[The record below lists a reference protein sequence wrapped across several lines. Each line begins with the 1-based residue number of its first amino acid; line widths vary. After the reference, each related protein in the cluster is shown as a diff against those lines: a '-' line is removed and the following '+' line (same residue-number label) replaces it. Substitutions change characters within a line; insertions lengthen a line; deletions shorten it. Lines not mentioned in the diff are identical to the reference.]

1 MQCKDKK
8 INKLTLQSMEFQSV
22 HGSSPC
28 GDTKKKHLEAYSD
41 QVLFHLRP
49 TITKAFHPV

>member
-1 MQCKDKK
+1 
-8 INKLTLQSMEFQSV
+8 MEFQSV